1 MGNRK
6 YSNFR
11 MLTTQNPSQ
20 DFRSC
25 SLFVFVGV
33 KEEGINYFK
42 NFVETLVPENFG

>member
-1 MGNRK
+1 
-6 YSNFR
+6 

-33 KEEGINYFK
+33 KKERFDYFE
-42 NFVETLVPENFG
+42 NFVKALVPEYFG